1 MEQALVEFLRRQH
14 PDADEVLVEAFEP
27 IPGGFSRE
35 TYRFD
40 AVVSGPAGV
49 ERRGYILRKDPPAA
63 AAILHTSRKL
73 EHELLESLRAH
84 TSVPVSRSYGYEL
97 DPAVFGEPAMVIER
111 MPGNGRTSDLFHEGP
126 DADQVDDVI
135 RHLCELLAELHRAD
149 VSAVDPHGG
158 LADPRGVGID
168 ASSWERYIETTL
180 EYYLNGYDG
189 IGYDPEFFVF
199 LDAMQTLRRTP
210 PRPLPLTIVHGDFN
224 PANFLYANRRV
235 TALIDWENARI
246 GDPRE
251 DLGWMLTMD
260 ALSNTSVLAHP
271 RNEGGF
277 LAYYNKLT
285 GFEVTPEELAWFS
298 MFATINV
305 AVPVASAIG
314 RRVRREHNQFLHLY
328 MVAPSSG
335 ALIGFAQM
343 LGYPGVA

>member
-1 MEQALVEFLRRQH
+1 MEQALAEFLRRHH
-14 PDADEVLVEAFEP
+14 PDAESITVAAFEP

-40 AVVSGPAGV
+40 AVVCGPAG
-49 ERRGYILRKDPPAA
+49 EQRRPYILRKDPPAA

-73 EHELLESLRAH
+73 EHELLESLRAN
-84 TSVPVSRSYGYEL
+84 TAVPVSQSFGYEL

-111 MPGNGRTSDLFHEGP
+111 MPGSGRTSDLFNEGP

-158 LADPRGVGID
+158 LADPRGVGVD

-189 IGYDPEFFVF
+189 IGYDPEMFVF

-224 PANFLYANRRV
+224 PANFLYANGRV

-271 RNEGGF
+271 RDEGGF

-305 AVPVASAIG
+305 AVPVASAVG

-343 LGYPGVA
+343 LGYPGAA